1 MNTPVRLTLIAALTA
16 LALPAFAQEAPP
28 PAGDDMAPG
37 MMGPGM
43 MGMGSAFDFKAVD
56 TDGDGKIS
64 QTEMKTWHEAQLKAS
79 DANGDGFVDAAEM
92 KAEMLKRIEARLD
105 EMVQRRIERKD
116 TDKDGKLSPAEM
128 MPANADE
135 VMFARLDANADGSVT
150 QDEIDAMHKQ
160 MQERM
165 QGGERGHGHGRH
177 GKHHGVWGWM
187 MFGGGDA
194 ADAAPD
200 AAPDAGN

>member
-1 MNTPVRLTLIAALTA
+1 MRTPVRLTLIAALTA
-16 LALPAFAQEAPP
+16 MALPAFAQEAPP
-28 PAGDDMAPG
+28 PAGDDMGPG

-43 MGMGSAFDFKAVD
+43 FGPAMSGPAFDFKAVD

-64 QTEMKTWHEAQLKAS
+64 QTEMKTWHEARLKAA
-79 DANGDGFVDAAEM
+79 DTNGDGFVDAAEM
-92 KAEMLKRIEARLD
+92 KAQMLARIEARLD

-150 QDEIDAMHKQ
+150 QDEIDAMQ
-160 MQERM
+160 ARMQERM
-165 QGGERGHGHGRH
+165 KGGERGHGHGHH
-177 GKHHGVWGWM
+177 GKGHGGGWGWM
-187 MFGGGDA
+187 MFGGD
-194 ADAAPD
+194 D